1 MEKKYET
8 HIRMSNDEVKV
19 IKEKANK
26 CNMSISKFM
35 IMSSIDSKIILPV
48 DIKETSYQLRKIGN
62 NINQLTRL
70 ANSGAIECV
79 DLKEVKK
86 ELQKIWQLLNSLITK

>member
-8 HIRMSNDEVKV
+8 HIRMSIDEIKI
-19 IKEKANK
+19 IKEKSSK

-35 IMSSIDSKIILPV
+35 IMSSLESKIILPV

-62 NINQLTRL
+62 NINQLT
-70 ANSGAIECV
+70 
-79 DLKEVKK
+79 
-86 ELQKIWQLLNSLITK
+86 